1 MVDIG
6 DLMMDFCFERD
17 AHGPP
22 TGDLYLEAL
31 KTFPGREREV
41 ESYFVSWVWLEWC
54 DANLPMRESTEEETQ
69 AFVDAAMK
77 RFHALVAKSRMP
89 DA

>member
-1 MVDIG
+1 MIDIG
-6 DLMMDFCFERD
+6 DLMMDFCFEHE

-54 DANLPMRESTEEETQ
+54 DANLPTRESTEEEAQ
-69 AFVDAAMK
+69 AFVEEGMK
-77 RFHALVAKSRMP
+77 RFYARLAEMR
-89 DA
+89 AG